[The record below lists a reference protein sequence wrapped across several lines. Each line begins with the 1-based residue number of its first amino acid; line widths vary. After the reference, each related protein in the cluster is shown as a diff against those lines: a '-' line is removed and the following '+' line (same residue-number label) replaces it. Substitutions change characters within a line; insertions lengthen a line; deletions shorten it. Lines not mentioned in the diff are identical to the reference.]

1 MEDNKEEENLFPI
14 NLMVLKEHFWEAMM
28 KYLDKIGNPH
38 LLIDPELKLNIEYIL
53 HPIQQGSK
61 MFSGISVLHENFEKE
76 FESLKIDNIKTVAFI
91 IKPWL
96 LMVERA

>member
-1 MEDNKEEENLFPI
+1 
-14 NLMVLKEHFWEAMM
+14 M

-76 FESLKIDNIKTVAFI
+76 FESLKIDNIKTVVFI
-91 IKPWL
+91 IKP
-96 LMVERA
+96 